1 MTKNN
6 NIFKQTHAMQT
17 KHEQGKRTTQE
28 IRKHAHTYISLL
40 RLSSLTKEQE
50 LHILLVPEG
59 VWFSKVP
66 LYYQHYY
73 HHY

>member
-1 MTKNN
+1 
-6 NIFKQTHAMQT
+6 MQT
-17 KHEQGKRTTQE
+17 KHMNKEKEQHKKSENMHTQ
-28 IRKHAHTYISLL
+28 IHLN
-40 RLSSLTKEQE
+40 KEQE